1 MRNETLLH
9 EEIANGFEQLESVK
23 KGTDEYEKIVNAQ
36 TKLLDKAIEI
46 DRINFEH
53 EEKLKEQEL
62 KEKELE
68 VEKKD
73 KIIKNSLTGVSV
85 IGGLITTWHWAK
97 KSLQFE
103 ETGTVTTAVGRNFI
117 NKAINFLKK

>member
-9 EEIANGFEQLESVK
+9 EEIAKGFEQLDGVK
-23 KGTDEYEKIVNAQ
+23 KGTDEYEKIVTAQ

-46 DRINFEH
+46 DRLNFEH
-53 EEKLKEQEL
+53 DEKLKEQEL

-73 KIIKNSLTGVSV
+73 RTIKNILTGISV
-85 IGGLITTWHWAK
+85 GGGLITTWHWAR

>member
-1 MRNETLLH
+1 MKNEQLLH
-9 EEIANGFEQLESVK
+9 AEIAAGFEQLGSVE
-23 KGTDEYEKIVNAQ
+23 KGTDEYDKIVTAQ

-46 DRINFEH
+46 DRLNFEH

-68 VEKKD
+68 EEKKD
-73 KIIKNSLTGVSV
+73 RIIKNSLTGVSV
-85 IGGLITTWHWAK
+85 LGGLITTWHWAR